1 MGAGRSQWQ
10 WITVTPDFACSN
22 LSPVAIIEHASLCR
36 IIITPQHHTSDSGF
50 RLAGW
55 YSCTTIVCGSVGHKR
70 TSRMEMDLEALLDHA
85 VFSDPDM
92 AMPKHSAKKRRIGGN
107 QALWTS
113 GNVV

>member
-1 MGAGRSQWQ
+1 
-10 WITVTPDFACSN
+10 
-22 LSPVAIIEHASLCR
+22 
-36 IIITPQHHTSDSGF
+36 
-50 RLAGW
+50 
-55 YSCTTIVCGSVGHKR
+55 
-70 TSRMEMDLEALLDHA
+70 MEMDLEALLDHA